1 MWTIIKFDKKKIN
14 FLKKDFVKN
23 LGKDVIIY
31 TPKLFVQKYVKNKL
45 VGKEFELLG
54 DYLFCFHEKFQ
65 NPYTIN
71 SLKFCRGLKYFLN
84 GFLQSQNEIKKFISK
99 CKDSENLNGHISMN
113 FINLR
118 LKSNYKFISGP
129 FSEKIFQIVKFQKDK
144 IDIFLG
150 NVKTRINVN
159 SFLFKPEY

>member
-54 DYLFCFHEKFQ
+54 DYLFCFHKKFQ

-99 CKDSENLNGHISMN
+99 
-113 FINLR
+113 
-118 LKSNYKFISGP
+118 
-129 FSEKIFQIVKFQKDK
+129 
-144 IDIFLG
+144 
-150 NVKTRINVN
+150 
-159 SFLFKPEY
+159 